1 MPLSILI
8 ADDYADNRELL
19 RLILEADGYAIREA
33 RDGRECI
40 SMAQEEPPDLV
51 LVDLS
56 MPELDGWETLRE
68 LRNDA
73 RTRHIPC
80 IAVSA
85 FASLDPKR
93 PFNEGFDAYLS
104 KPYRSRDLLDM
115 VKKLFAE
122 RDGKAQPA
130 KTSRA
135 STPVR

>member
-1 MPLSILI
+1 MPPSILI
-8 ADDYADNRELL
+8 ADDYDDNRELL
-19 RLILEADGYAIREA
+19 RLILEAEGYSIREA
-33 RDGRECI
+33 RDGRECV
-40 SMAQEEPPDLV
+40 SMAQAEPPDLV

-56 MPELDGWETLRE
+56 MPELDGWGTLEE

-85 FASLDPKR
+85 FASLDPQH
-93 PFNEGFDAYLS
+93 PLNEGFDAYLS
-104 KPYRSRDLLDM
+104 KPFRSRDLLNM

-122 RDGKAQPA
+122 RDAQAQSVKAAQP
-130 KTSRA
+130 